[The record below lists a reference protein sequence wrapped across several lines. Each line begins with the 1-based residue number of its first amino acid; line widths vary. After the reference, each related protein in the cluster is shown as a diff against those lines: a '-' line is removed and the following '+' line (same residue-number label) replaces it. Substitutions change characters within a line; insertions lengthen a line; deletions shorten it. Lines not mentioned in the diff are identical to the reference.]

1 MSWFV
6 ERAGSKLTISFCY
19 LDIKKR
25 EIAYFSLFLLGEL
38 DVVVDAVHVAEERI
52 DVWGLVED

>member
-52 DVWGLVED
+52 DV